1 MTKAGVQTFLPVE
14 NLLEN
19 HDQLELQ
26 ANNRVDYFATK
37 ISKILKSDYITAQLI
52 ERFFF
57 SFFHSIENLMTS

>member
-26 ANNRVDYFATK
+26 ANNRVDYFAAK
-37 ISKILKSDYITAQLI
+37 IFKILKSDYITAQLI

-57 SFFHSIENLMTS
+57 LFFIPLKIS